1 METVWAKKKDVVY
14 FRMSLL
20 FLLHMNIPS
29 TNFILFFF
37 PSSPLPVLST
47 QLRTR
52 YEGMDVEGGG
62 KRYQGKEEEK
72 KNKYL
77 REREREEGDDYVP
90 PVSRPVYTSYKKI
103 TTTTWGPMKKK

>member
-1 METVWAKKKDVVY
+1 VSEKKRCGIFPDEFVISFTHEY
-14 FRMSLL
+14 SFHEFL
-20 FLLHMNIPS
+20 FY
-29 TNFILFFF
+29 FF

-103 TTTTWGPMKKK
+103 TTTT